1 MTTTVSRHDQPSIQ
15 SAKLGG
21 FILLLCLVL
30 AVAAALT
37 AAPIV
42 QRQLDDTQNMLS
54 QVFPSDLYD
63 NRISNEEYRLVINGQ
78 PVHFFLGRKQG
89 QPSGIV
95 LFADT
100 TGYAGQIKM
109 LLGINA
115 NGELTGVRITEHKE
129 TPGLGDLI
137 DLAKSKWI
145 LGFNG
150 KSLDNTSEKQWHVKK
165 DGGEFDAF
173 TGATITPRGVVKG
186 VHEGLELF
194 AAHKN
199 ELLHVS
205 PEAKL

>member
-1 MTTTVSRHDQPSIQ
+1 MTATVSRHDQPSIQ

-89 QPSGIV
+89 QPLS
-95 LFADT
+95 
-100 TGYAGQIKM
+100 
-109 LLGINA
+109 
-115 NGELTGVRITEHKE
+115 
-129 TPGLGDLI
+129 LI
-137 DLAKSKWI
+137 HI
-145 LGFNG
+145 
-150 KSLDNTSEKQWHVKK
+150 
-165 DGGEFDAF
+165 
-173 TGATITPRGVVKG
+173 
-186 VHEGLELF
+186 
-194 AAHKN
+194 
-199 ELLHVS
+199 
-205 PEAKL
+205 